1 MQSLFV
7 LSVFYPNKE
16 EAAGQNFLVR
26 TEVLTNHIRLGK
38 FNDIFSTETA
48 VCGFLCLFSLDALD
62 IPLFSIDLIDSFC
75 FDAVGRGDAL
85 RAPCQLFLNCVSNR
99 LVKGSN
105 RADHFDGVRN
115 DVVSA

>member
-48 VCGFLCLFSLDALD
+48 VCGFLCLFCKLGVV
-62 IPLFSIDLIDSFC
+62 IDSGNTAFIDSFC

-99 LVKGSN
+99 LDRKS
-105 RADHFDGVRN
+105 
-115 DVVSA
+115 VV